1 MSYIHA
7 VRIIF
12 TTAAIALMWHLLL
25 PDVDFRWWLLLAAGR
40 LLISRLPFLPNKDI
54 MFAAL
59 AITIIGHDSEIAELI
74 ALITSL
80 LLMTHLVMATIL
92 SVPEIIRKRSKESRL

>member
-1 MSYIHA
+1 
-7 VRIIF
+7 
-12 TTAAIALMWHLLL
+12 
-25 PDVDFRWWLLLAAGR
+25 
-40 LLISRLPFLPNKDI
+40 